1 MSLTES
7 QRNQIAS
14 YKIQIEGYR
23 KDLHRMREDKKS
35 KSEYY
40 ASLIKNTKD
49 PNSKRSYRQSKI
61 SAINSIVNQME
72 SKKREIERVKDN
84 IKSIRR

>member
-1 MSLTES
+1 MPLSES

-23 KDLHRMREDKKS
+23 KDLQRLKDEKKS

-40 ASLIKNTKD
+40 ANMIKGTND

-61 SAINSIVNQME
+61 SAINSIVNSME
-72 SKKREIERVKDN
+72 AKKKEIERVKGY
-84 IKSIRR
+84 IKSIRG

>member
-1 MSLTES
+1 MPLSKS

-23 KDLHRMREDKKS
+23 KDLQRLKDDKKS

-40 ASLIKNTKD
+40 ANMIKNTKD

-61 SAINSIVNQME
+61 SAINNIVNSIE
-72 SKKREIERVKDN
+72 SKKKDIERIKGYIKN
-84 IKSIRR
+84 IRN